1 MPTYTFKR
9 KSTGEE
15 WTEFMTMS
23 AREELLK
30 DADVTQLIVSAPVLG
45 YNVVTGKPSDAFRDK
60 LREIKK
66 SNPRSTI
73 NTF

>member
-1 MPTYTFKR
+1 MPTYSFRR

-15 WTEFMTMS
+15 FTEIMTIA
-23 AREELLK
+23 ARDEFTK
-30 DADVTQLIVSAPVLG
+30 DPDIVQLIVSAPVLG
-45 YNVVTGKPSDAFRDK
+45 YNVVTSKPSDAFRDK

-66 SNPRSTI
+66 QNPRSTI